1 MDFSEISDRGLVL
14 VGCGKMG
21 TALLD
26 GWLRQG
32 LEPNCFTVIDP
43 KPSDHL
49 KNLAKDGLRLN
60 AEMPPNPAI
69 AVLAVKP
76 QMMGEVLPQLS
87 ALCGGQTVF
96 LSIAAGTP
104 ISRFEESLG
113 GNSPIIRAMPNT
125 PSAIGEG
132 ITALVGNAQVDPGD
146 LELADKLMQAVGK
159 TVRLENE
166 NQMDAV
172 TGVSGSGPAYVF
184 LMMEAMTRAGV
195 AQGLPED
202 LALELVRTTVAGAGA
217 LANSGDTKPEQ
228 LRINVTSPKGTTE
241 AALKVLMREG
251 NGLTELM
258 EEAVAAAADR
268 GRELAK

>member
-1 MDFSEISDRGLVL
+1 MDFSEIADRGLVL

-32 LEPNCFTVIDP
+32 LEPKCFTVIDP

-49 KNLAKDGLRLN
+49 ENLAKDGLRLN
-60 AEMPPNPAI
+60 ADMPSNPAI
-69 AVLAVKP
+69 VVLAVKP
-76 QMMGEVLPQLS
+76 QMMGDVLPQLKS
-87 ALCGGQTVF
+87 LGGGSSVF

-104 ISRFEESLG
+104 ISRFEDSFG
-113 GNSPIIRAMPNT
+113 ADTPIIRAMPNT
-125 PSAIGEG
+125 PSAIGQG
-132 ITALVGNAQVDPGD
+132 ITALVGNKRVQPAD
-146 LELADKLMQAVGK
+146 LDLADGLMQAVGK

-184 LMMEAMTRAGV
+184 LMMEAMTKAGV
-195 AQGLPED
+195 AEGLPEN
-202 LALELVRTTVAGAGA
+202 LALELARTTVAGAGA
-217 LANSGDTKPEQ
+217 LAVSDDTKPEQ
-228 LRINVTSPKGTTE
+228 LRVNVTSPKGTTE
-241 AALKVLMREG
+241 AALKVLMRES
-251 NGLTELM
+251 NGLAELM
-258 EEAVAAAADR
+258 REAVAAAADR